1 MRIIP
6 VLDLKGGLIVRGIAG
21 KRDLYKPIE
30 SRLCSSARPA
40 EVAASLRN
48 LLGPGPMYLA
58 DLDAIAG
65 EAPALEVC
73 VELEGL
79 GFELMIDAGI
89 RSAASARQ
97 LAVELDGDLI
107 AALETLPAP
116 ALLAELVEELGAG
129 RLIFSLDLADGRP
142 LAPGDD
148 WPSEA
153 EEIAREAVSAGVE
166 RLILLDLKAVGTGE
180 GPAHLDRCAAFKESY
195 AGLELVTGGG
205 VRDLDD
211 LLALRS
217 AGVDGVLVASAL
229 HDGRLG
235 SEELQ
240 GLLDV

>member
-6 VLDLKGGLIVRGIAG
+6 VLDLKGGLTVRGIAG
-21 KRDLYKPIE
+21 ERDLYKPIE

-153 EEIAREAVSAGVE
+153 DEIAREAVSAGVE

-240 GLLDV
+240 GLLEV

>member
-30 SRLCSSARPA
+30 SRLCSSPRPA

-48 LLGPGPMYLA
+48 LLGSGPMYLA

-148 WPSEA
+148 WPSEV

-180 GPAHLDRCAAFKESY
+180 GPAHLDRCAALKESF
-195 AGLELVTGGG
+195 AGIELVTGGG
-205 VRDLDD
+205 GRDLDD

>member
-79 GFELMIDAGI
+79 GFALMIDAGI

-116 ALLAELVEELGAG
+116 ALLAELVAELGAG

-153 EEIAREAVSAGVE
+153 DEIAREAVSAGVE

-240 GLLDV
+240 GLLEA

>member
-6 VLDLKGGLIVRGIAG
+6 VLDLKGGLTVRGIAG
-21 KRDLYKPIE
+21 ERDLYKPIE

-240 GLLDV
+240 GLLEV

>member
-116 ALLAELVEELGAG
+116 ALLAELVAELGAG

-153 EEIAREAVSAGVE
+153 DEIAREAVSAGVE

-240 GLLDV
+240 GLLEA

>member
-30 SRLCSSARPA
+30 SRLCSSPRPA

-217 AGVDGVLVASAL
+217 VGVDGVLVASAL

-240 GLLDV
+240 GLLEV

>member
-21 KRDLYKPIE
+21 ERDLYKPIE

-58 DLDAIAG
+58 DLDALAG

-153 EEIAREAVSAGVE
+153 DEIAREAVSAGVE

-240 GLLDV
+240 GFLEA

>member
-148 WPSEA
+148 WPSEV

>member
-30 SRLCSSARPA
+30 SRLCSSARPP
-40 EVAASLRN
+40 EVAAALRN

-65 EAPALEVC
+65 DAPALEVC
-73 VELEGL
+73 GELEGL
-79 GFELMIDAGI
+79 GFGLMIDAGI
-89 RSAASARQ
+89 RSAATARR
-97 LAVELDGDLI
+97 LAAELDGDLI

-116 ALLAELVEELGAG
+116 ALLAELVEELGPG

-142 LAPGDD
+142 LAQGDD
-148 WPSEA
+148 WPSGA
-153 EEIAREAVSAGVE
+153 EEIAREAVAAGVE

-217 AGVDGVLVASAL
+217 VGVDGVLVASAL

-240 GLLDV
+240 GFLEA

>member
-217 AGVDGVLVASAL
+217 VGVDGVLVASAL

-240 GLLDV
+240 GLLEV

>member
-40 EVAASLRN
+40 EVAVSLRN

-116 ALLAELVEELGAG
+116 ALLAELVDELGAG

-180 GPAHLDRCAAFKESY
+180 GPAHLERCAALKASY

-211 LLALRS
+211 LLALQS
-217 AGVDGVLVASAL
+217 VGVDGVLVASAL

-240 GLLDV
+240 GFLEA